1 MPQERRW
8 LGDPSGG
15 PSRQRGAAAIEFGLL
30 FLLFFA
36 VFYALVS
43 YALPMLMMQ
52 AFHHA
57 AMAGARAAVAV
68 DPKTTDYVGTVAATA
83 RSTVAGRLTWL
94 PGEAKTVVLG
104 TGNSNV
110 GVVCCDEEIVTVTVS
125 YAGYAAH
132 PLMPILNLPGIGPV
146 PRLPADLTAVA
157 SLEL

>member
-1 MPQERRW
+1 MRQEWRW
-8 LGDPSGG
+8 LEVPSGG

-57 AMAGARAAVAV
+57 AMAGARAAVKV
-68 DPKTTDYVGTVAATA
+68 DLDTTNYEETVGETV
-83 RSTVAGRLTWL
+83 RSTVGARLAWL
-94 PGEAKTVVLG
+94 PAQAKTVVLG
-104 TGNSNV
+104 AGNDNMV
-110 GVVCCDEEIVTVTVS
+110 RVEGGIVTVTVS
-125 YAGYAAH
+125 YDNYAAN
-132 PLMPILNLPGIGPV
+132 PLMPILTLPGIGPV